1 MAAQGPARGPPPAGT
16 RLCPG
21 MWGEMNTMAQIL
33 LRPDAF
39 DGFRFDISKG
49 LGPGFMSTHNLM
61 MGSSFVPGG
70 RTYTFGAQF
79 TPNKDVSLIVAGV
92 LQRNRAGDREGEA
105 SERERERERE
115 TGRACFPQNR
125 PHPLVHSLVPPFA
138 AHPPPHPPLCRFSL
152 MSLLPRHHHT
162 PSLVKGNT
170 TLTSCKNNF
179 SPCHPF

>member
-105 SERERERERE
+105 SEREQERERERLDE
-115 TGRACFPQNR
+115 HVFPR
-125 PHPLVHSLVPPFA
+125 IVPTLLSTRLVPPLQRT
-138 AHPPPHPPLCRFSL
+138 PRPTPLC
-152 MSLLPRHHHT
+152 
-162 PSLVKGNT
+162 VA
-170 TLTSCKNNF
+170 
-179 SPCHPF
+179 SP

>member
-1 MAAQGPARGPPPAGT
+1 
-16 RLCPG
+16 
-21 MWGEMNTMAQIL
+21 MNTMAQIL

-105 SERERERERE
+105 SERERERERLDE
-115 TGRACFPQNR
+115 HVFPR
-125 PHPLVHSLVPPFA
+125 IVPTLLSTRLFPPFA
-138 AHPPPHPPLCRFSL
+138 APPPPHPPLCRFSL